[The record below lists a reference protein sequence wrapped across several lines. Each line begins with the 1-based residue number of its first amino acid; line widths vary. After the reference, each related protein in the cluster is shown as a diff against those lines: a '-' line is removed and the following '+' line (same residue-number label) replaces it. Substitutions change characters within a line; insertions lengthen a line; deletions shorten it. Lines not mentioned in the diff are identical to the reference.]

1 MAQELKEQLDEV
13 LGPEGAKS
21 ANFFLAAGLYHARQ
35 ISFST
40 AASLAGLSFEAFR
53 YRLCEY
59 FGKGFIVDEEN
70 VLEDLQT
77 AEKFR
82 QHQ

>member
-21 ANFFLAAGLYHARQ
+21 ANFFLAAGLYHAHQ
-35 ISFST
+35 VSFST
-40 AASLAGLSFEAFR
+40 AAALAGLSFEAFR

-59 FGKGFIVDEEN
+59 FGKGFIVDEDTI
-70 VLEDLQT
+70 LEDLQT
-77 AEKFR
+77 AEKYR
-82 QHQ
+82 QQQ